1 MWRRASQVLLGL
13 SLTAC
18 AAATNP
24 GSNPVT
30 VDRSRFGNASRDIL
44 TAAEIVASRVT
55 DAYQAVSQLRPDFLK
70 RRGSA
75 RSSVMAPNT
84 SVVVYLDELPYG
96 GAEALHNIPLDRV
109 RMIKYVSPV
118 SANLRFGG
126 SHPSGAIL
134 VTTLPPTR

>member
-18 AAATNP
+18 ASAAPNP
-24 GSNPVT
+24 TS

-55 DAYQAVSQLRPDFLK
+55 DVYQAVNQLRPDFLK

-75 RSSVMAPNT
+75 RSSIMSPNA
-84 SVVVYLDELPYG
+84 SVVVYVDDLPYG
-96 GAEALHNIPLDRV
+96 GADALHNIPLERV
-109 RMIKYVSPV
+109 RLIRYVSPV
-118 SANLRFGG
+118 SANLRYGG
-126 SHPSGAIL
+126 THPSGAI
-134 VTTLPPTR
+134 VITTLPPSK